1 MSRAATPLAARLVAL
16 LLCAALWG
24 CASVPRPPAFAGDRL
39 SGRLSVQVA
48 HNSGGTAQGG
58 AAAFELQG
66 TAEAGQLELSTPL
79 GTLAARASWQA
90 GQALLLRSDTET
102 RYADLDALTR
112 DLLGEAV
119 PVAALFDWLKGR
131 PWSGAVSHPRLDGK
145 PGFRQLGWTV
155 DLSGYAEGLL
165 INAQRREPTEVNL
178 RVRLDPPDAR

>member
-1 MSRAATPLAARLVAL
+1 MASLTRPLSLL
-16 LLCAALWG
+16 LLCASLWG
-24 CASVPRPPAFAGDRL
+24 CATAPKPAAFAGDRL

-66 TAEAGQLELSTPL
+66 TPEAGQLELSTPL
-79 GTLAARASWQA
+79 GTLAARASWQP
-90 GQALLLRSDTET
+90 GQALLQRSDTET

-119 PVAALFDWLKGR
+119 PVVALFDWLKGR
-131 PWSGAVSHPRLDGK
+131 PWAGALSRPRLDGK

-155 DLSGYAEGLL
+155 DLEHHHEGL
-165 INAQRREPTEVNL
+165 INAHRKEPTEVQL
-178 RVRLDPPDAR
+178 RARLDPPEAR

>member
-1 MSRAATPLAARLVAL
+1 MARPLGLL
-16 LLCAALWG
+16 LLCASIWG
-24 CASVPRPPAFAGDRL
+24 CATPPKPAAFAGDRL

-66 TAEAGQLELSTPL
+66 MPEAGQLELSTPL
-79 GTLAARASWQA
+79 GTLAARASWQP
-90 GQALLLRSDTET
+90 GQALLQRSDTET

-131 PWSGAVSHPRLDGK
+131 PWTGAASHPLIDGK

-155 DLSGYAEGLL
+155 DLSSYAEGL
-165 INAQRREPTEVNL
+165 INARRKEPTEVTL
-178 RVRLDPPDAR
+178 RARLDPPEPR

>member
-1 MSRAATPLAARLVAL
+1 MNRPAIARPLGLL
-16 LLCAALWG
+16 LLCASLWG
-24 CASVPRPPAFAGDRL
+24 CATAPKPAAFAGDRL
-39 SGRLSVQVA
+39 SGRLSVLVA
-48 HNSGGTAQGG
+48 HNSNGTAQGG

-66 TAEAGQLELSTPL
+66 TAEAGRLELSTPL
-79 GTLAARASWQA
+79 GTLAARATWQP

-131 PWSGAVSHPRLDGK
+131 PWTGAHSLPLIDGK

-155 DLSGYAEGLL
+155 DLSSYAEGL
-165 INAQRREPTEVNL
+165 INAQRKEPTEVTL
-178 RVRLDPPDAR
+178 RARLDPPEAR